1 MVYIPW
7 HIIIY
12 STTVLFMEN
21 KAFLLQFLPPEMCWI
36 KHNYNTWHPYIL
48 VFASLF
54 SAEQPQTTLL
64 NQKIYMF
71 LMLINTIIFFKWN
84 NSFSYQQHMRISVS
98 RKNILAQ
105 FLPFFGPPRWLRWLR
120 ICLQCRRSR
129 FDLWVGTIPWR
140 RAGHP
145 LQYSCLESPMDRGA
159 WRATVHVVA
168 ESQTGLKWLST
179 HSFSLWPS

>member
-1 MVYIPW
+1 MHFSLYNIHNGHPQLWANSSKSFLKIMVYIPW
-7 HIIIY
+7 HIIVY
-12 STTVLFMEN
+12 STIVLFMEN
-21 KAFLLQFLPPEMCWI
+21 KGFLLQFLPPEMCWI

-105 FLPFFGPPRWLRWLR
+105 FLPYFGPPWWLRW
-120 ICLQCRRSR
+120 
-129 FDLWVGTIPWR
+129 
-140 RAGHP
+140 
-145 LQYSCLESPMDRGA
+145 
-159 WRATVHVVA
+159 
-168 ESQTGLKWLST
+168 
-179 HSFSLWPS
+179 